1 MVYLRMEESQD
12 GQFKKHEFRIN
23 FHFQNKLYT
32 ATASMFQRAEHDEYH
47 VLPDDST
54 LSKEYGSRIVDLYY
68 DQPNPFRCRHP
79 DSEYMKAIVKGV
91 EEYLNS
97 KHA

>member
-1 MVYLRMEESQD
+1 MEKQNE

-23 FHFQNKLYT
+23 FQFQSKLYT
-32 ATASMFQRAEHDEYH
+32 ATASMFQKEDHDEYT
-47 VLPDDST
+47 VLSDDST

-68 DQPNPFRCRHP
+68 DHSNTFRCRHP
-79 DSEYMKAIVKGV
+79 DSEYMKAIIKGI
-91 EEYLNS
+91 EEYINS